1 MSSLSNEEI
10 VRSGIYLIHER
21 KEEEET
27 EMKKFA
33 SILMVLVLL
42 LMVPMTFCACKKTE
56 GKNENLSSVEQSGTT
71 GSNEV
76 SEHKDQ
82 EISIEDTE
90 IQYVTI
96 APHEIPEYEE
106 QEISIEDTEVLN
118 RDGVSIHILGGSL
131 GEGPT
136 RVLKMHVVNNTI
148 CNQGIRLKV
157 EKLVIDG
164 FSDTPL
170 WEREYEMGTT
180 TESELEFNMNL
191 GNSIGIWNPG
201 KIDIKFKVEF
211 TDSLLYYY
219 TDVTVYTSLY
229 DSSKTYDFPYAYTF
243 YDKDGVK
250 MSVLDYKYSSSG
262 DAELLFL
269 FENSTECSITVSTED
284 SLVNGIPVYLNVYSM
299 LDPEEKTVYTTHV
312 YKNDLED
319 AKITKVDTISMTLYY
334 KKDSNYKN
342 KIACNPFEL
351 SIQ

>member
-1 MSSLSNEEI
+1 
-10 VRSGIYLIHER
+10 
-21 KEEEET
+21 
-27 EMKKFA
+27 MKRFA
-33 SILMVLVLL
+33 SILTVLVLI
-42 LMVPMTFCACKKTE
+42 LMVPMSFGACKKTE
-56 GKNENLSSVEQSGTT
+56 GKNEEQLETT
-71 GSNEV
+71 GSNEIP
-76 SEHKDQ
+76 EPENQ
-82 EISIEDTE
+82 ETSIEVTE
-90 IQYVTI
+90 IQSGTI
-96 APHEIPEYEE
+96 GPHEIPESEY

-118 RDGVSIHILGGSL
+118 RDGVSVHILGGSL

-136 RVLKMHVVNNTI
+136 RVLKIRVVNNNI
-148 CNQGIRLKV
+148 YNRELKLKV
-157 EKLVIDG
+157 EKLVVDG

-170 WEREYEMGTT
+170 WERIYEMGTT
-180 TESELEFNMNL
+180 TESELEFDMNL

-201 KIDIKFKVEF
+201 KIEIKFKVDFDWELTNYF
-211 TDSLLYYY
+211 

-250 MSVLDYKYSSSG
+250 MSVLDYKYSSSE

-269 FENSTECSITVSTED
+269 FENNTEGGITIGTED

-299 LDPEEKTVYTTHV
+299 LDPGEKTVYSTHI
-312 YKNDLED
+312 YKNDLEK

-342 KIACNPFEL
+342 KIKCNPFEI

>member
-1 MSSLSNEEI
+1 
-10 VRSGIYLIHER
+10 
-21 KEEEET
+21 
-27 EMKKFA
+27 MKRFA
-33 SILMVLVLL
+33 SILTVLVLI
-42 LMVPMTFCACKKTE
+42 LMVPMSFGACKKTE
-56 GKNENLSSVEQSGTT
+56 GKNEEQLETT
-71 GSNEV
+71 GSNEI
-76 SEHKDQ
+76 SEPENQ
-82 EISIEDTE
+82 ETSIEDTE
-90 IQYVTI
+90 IQYGTI

-180 TESELEFNMNL
+180 TESELEFDMNL

-262 DAELLFL
+262 DADLLFL
-269 FENSTECSITVSTED
+269 FENNTEDGITIGTED
-284 SLVNGIPVYLNVYSM
+284 SQVNGLPVYLNVYSM
-299 LDPEEKTVYTTHV
+299 LDPGEKTVYSTHI
-312 YKNDLED
+312 YKKDLED
-319 AKITKVDTISMTLYY
+319 AKITKVDTIGMTLYY

-342 KIACNPFEL
+342 KIKCNPFEI
-351 SIQ
+351 SVQ

>member
-1 MSSLSNEEI
+1 
-10 VRSGIYLIHER
+10 
-21 KEEEET
+21 
-27 EMKKFA
+27 MKKFA

-96 APHEIPEYEE
+96 APHEIPEYKN
-106 QEISIEDTEVLN
+106 QQISIEDTEVLN

-170 WEREYEMGTT
+170 WEREYEMSTT

-201 KIDIKFKVEF
+201 KIEIKFKVDFDWEL
-211 TDSLLYYY
+211 TNYY

-250 MSVLDYKYSSSG
+250 MSVLDYKYSSSE

-269 FENSTECSITVSTED
+269 FENNTEGGITIGTED

-299 LDPEEKTVYTTHV
+299 LDPGEKTVYSTHV

-319 AKITKVDTISMTLYY
+319 AKITKVDTIGMTLYY

-342 KIACNPFEL
+342 KIKCNPFEI
-351 SIQ
+351 SI

>member
-1 MSSLSNEEI
+1 
-10 VRSGIYLIHER
+10 
-21 KEEEET
+21 
-27 EMKKFA
+27 MKKFA

-56 GKNENLSSVEQSGTT
+56 GKNESLSSVDQSGTT
-71 GSNEV
+71 GANEV
-76 SEHKDQ
+76 SEHEDQ

-90 IQYVTI
+90 IQYGTI
-96 APHEIPEYEE
+96 APHEIPDYEY

-118 RDGVSIHILGGSL
+118 RDGLSVYILGGSL

-136 RVLKMHVVNNTI
+136 RILKMRVVNNNIYNETVK
-148 CNQGIRLKV
+148 LKV
-157 EKLVIDG
+157 EKLVVDG

-170 WEREYEMGTT
+170 WERIYEMGTT
-180 TESELEFNMNL
+180 TESELEFDMNL
-191 GNSIGIWNPG
+191 GNSIGLWNPG
-201 KIDIKFKVEF
+201 KIEIKFKVDFDWELTNYF
-211 TDSLLYYY
+211 

-250 MSVLDYKYSSSG
+250 MSVLDYKYSSSE

-269 FENSTECSITVSTED
+269 FENNTEGGITIGTED
-284 SLVNGIPVYLNVYSM
+284 SQVNGIPVYLNVYSM
-299 LDPEEKTVYTTHV
+299 LDPGEKTVYSTHI
-312 YKNDLED
+312 YKNDLEK

>member
-1 MSSLSNEEI
+1 
-10 VRSGIYLIHER
+10 
-21 KEEEET
+21 
-27 EMKKFA
+27 MKRFA

-96 APHEIPEYEE
+96 APHEIPEYKN
-106 QEISIEDTEVLN
+106 QQISIEDTEVLN

-136 RVLKMHVVNNTI
+136 RVLKMRVVNNNI
-148 CNQGIRLKV
+148 YNRELKLKV
-157 EKLVIDG
+157 EKLVVDG

-170 WEREYEMGTT
+170 WERIYEMGTT
-180 TESELEFNMNL
+180 TESELEFDMNL

-201 KIDIKFKVEF
+201 KIEIKFKVDFDHELINYF
-211 TDSLLYYY
+211 

-262 DAELLFL
+262 DADLLFL
-269 FENSTECSITVSTED
+269 FENNTEDGITIGTED
-284 SLVNGIPVYLNVYSM
+284 SQVNGLPVYLNVYSM
-299 LDPEEKTVYTTHV
+299 LDPGEKTVYSTHI

-319 AKITKVDTISMTLYY
+319 AKITKVDTIGMTLYY

-342 KIACNPFEL
+342 KIKCNPFEI
-351 SIQ
+351 SVQ

>member
-1 MSSLSNEEI
+1 
-10 VRSGIYLIHER
+10 
-21 KEEEET
+21 
-27 EMKKFA
+27 
-33 SILMVLVLL
+33 
-42 LMVPMTFCACKKTE
+42 
-56 GKNENLSSVEQSGTT
+56 
-71 GSNEV
+71 
-76 SEHKDQ
+76 
-82 EISIEDTE
+82 
-90 IQYVTI
+90 VTI
-96 APHEIPEYEE
+96 APHEIPEYKN
-106 QEISIEDTEVLN
+106 QQISIEDTEVLN

-131 GEGPT
+131 GKGPT
-136 RVLKMHVVNNTI
+136 RVLKMRVVNNYI
-148 CNQGIRLKV
+148 GNQDIKLKV

-170 WEREYEMGTT
+170 WEREYEMSTT

-211 TDSLLYYY
+211 TDSSLYYY

-250 MSVLDYKYSSSG
+250 MSVLDYKYSSSE

-269 FENSTECSITVSTED
+269 FENNTEGGITIGTED

-299 LDPEEKTVYTTHV
+299 LDPGEKTVYSTHI
-312 YKNDLED
+312 YKNDLEN

-342 KIACNPFEL
+342 KIKCNPFEI

>member
-1 MSSLSNEEI
+1 
-10 VRSGIYLIHER
+10 
-21 KEEEET
+21 
-27 EMKKFA
+27 MKRFA
-33 SILMVLVLL
+33 SILTVLVLI
-42 LMVPMTFCACKKTE
+42 LMVPMSFGACKKTE
-56 GKNENLSSVEQSGTT
+56 GKNEEQLETT
-71 GSNEV
+71 GANEV
-76 SEHKDQ
+76 SEHEDQ

-90 IQYVTI
+90 IQYGTI
-96 APHEIPEYEE
+96 APHEIPDYEY

-118 RDGVSIHILGGSL
+118 RDGLSVYILGGSL

-136 RVLKMHVVNNTI
+136 RILKMRVVNNNIYNETVK
-148 CNQGIRLKV
+148 LKV
-157 EKLVIDG
+157 EKLVVDG

-170 WEREYEMGTT
+170 WERIYEMGTT
-180 TESELEFNMNL
+180 TESELEFDMNL

-201 KIDIKFKVEF
+201 KIDIKISVVYNEF
-211 TDSLLYYY
+211 IPQINYFTN
-219 TDVTVYTSLY
+219 VTVYTSLY

-269 FENSTECSITVSTED
+269 FENNTEGGITIGTED

-299 LDPEEKTVYTTHV
+299 LDPGEKTVYSTHI
-312 YKNDLED
+312 YKNDLEK

-342 KIACNPFEL
+342 KIKCNPFEI
-351 SIQ
+351 SVQ